1 VYAACGGLNIRCLKL
16 ANVPMFALFVLA
28 FFLFLRSRLALADAV
43 LVASAVAV
51 NPVFL
56 DFKNNVLS
64 DAAHDRQ

>member
-1 VYAACGGLNIRCLKL
+1 
-16 ANVPMFALFVLA
+16 
-28 FFLFLRSRLALADAV
+28 LADAV